1 MPTTTTWVDQ
11 PLVVGDTVNFG
22 LAVRLNALTWDITG
36 ATVNFYHRDPSGNWS
51 AALVATISDGPEG
64 EALYGAPTTL
74 LDEAGGW
81 VRLWKVTKDG
91 VVKLTQRIEF
101 EVYPGPG

>member
-1 MPTTTTWVDQ
+1 MPTWIDHE
-11 PLVVGDTVNFG
+11 LVVGDTVNFG
-22 LAVRLNALTWDITG
+22 LAVRLNSLTWDITG
-36 ATVNFYHRDPSGNWS
+36 ATVQFHHRDPSGNWTGPLS
-51 AALVATISDGPEG
+51 ATVSDGPGG
-64 EALYGAPTTL
+64 EALYAAPTTL

-101 EVYPGPG
+101 EVLPGPG